1 MRMVVAMRLT
11 DEQKRKRRNRNIA
24 LAATLLGLVGLF
36 YVITMVRFGGTA
48 G

>member
-1 MRMVVAMRLT
+1 MRLT
-11 DEQKRKRRNRNIA
+11 DEQRRKQRNRNIA
-24 LAATLLGLVGLF
+24 VAVTLMGLVGLF